1 MKPIFN
7 LIVLL
12 IIGLIFPASA
22 ELVVIANKDMDTEG
36 LTRKK
41 VIDIYM
47 GRNSV
52 FANGKIAIP
61 LDQSVDS
68 TARSQFYEKL
78 VGKNMSEIN
87 AYWARLLFS
96 GRARPPHVIKRE
108 EEIVDTITE
117 SSSVIGYVDSS
128 QLTDK
133 VKVIIR
139 VE

>member
-1 MKPIFN
+1 MKSLLNIFI
-7 LIVLL
+7 LLL
-12 IIGLIFPASA
+12 ISLVNSASA
-22 ELVVIANKDMDTEG
+22 ELVVIGNKDMDTEE
-36 LTRKK
+36 LTRKE

-52 FANGKIAIP
+52 FPNGKIAMP

-68 TARSQFYEKL
+68 DARSQFYAKL
-78 VGKNMSEIN
+78 VGKNINEIN

-96 GRARPPHVIKRE
+96 GRARPPRVIKRE
-108 EEIVDTITE
+108 EEIVNTVTE
-117 SSSVIGYVDSS
+117 NNSVIGYVDSS
-128 QLTDK
+128 YLTDD